1 MIMKLAILT
10 VLIRGQIPVDNKH
23 FLMAIVPLVMLT
35 HRIIK
40 ELNLNLK
47 LNTNPQ
53 IATIVTLIVLQ

>member
-1 MIMKLAILT
+1 MKLAILT
-10 VLIRGQIPVDNKH
+10 VLIRGQIQVDNKH